1 MNIELRR
8 ALTIED
14 YLAWSE
20 SQVERVRSELI
31 NGQIVLMAA
40 EQVKHVRIKGAL
52 FMAFA
57 GAISRAGLACH
68 ALTDGVAVRIDNH
81 TAYEPDACVYCG
93 PELPG
98 EAMVVPNPV
107 IVAEVLSPTSRHH
120 DTSAKLIGYFK
131 LPSVAHYLVIDPDL
145 RTVAHH
151 ARDQAPVTLGAGAL
165 RLDPQGIDIA
175 IADVLGDV

>member
-31 NGQIVLMAA
+31 NGQIVLMAS
-40 EQVKHVRIKGAL
+40 EQVKHVRAKFAL
-52 FMAFA
+52 AVA
-57 GAISRAGLACH
+57 LTNAIARAGLACH

-107 IVAEVLSPTSRHH
+107 IVAEVLSPTTRHH

-145 RTVAHH
+145 RTVTHH
-151 ARDQAPVTLGAGAL
+151 ARGGALVTLGSGVL
-165 RLDPQGIDIA
+165 CLDPPGLEIA
-175 IADVLGDV
+175 VGDLFGNV